1 MAVTLSEPVHRE
13 AGPLPVPHSI
23 REYPPCSMHP
33 DSPMPELYRA
43 TLLKLLADQARAEL
57 VASDIYSQWVRRV
70 PGPEEKKYLA
80 EMAKEETEHWYKT
93 VKLLEELGVTA
104 DHIRDYQSR
113 HWFYFLSRVSIR
125 RTTWLGVLMMSF
137 LIDHAA
143 YFLVEDFAQSSYE
156 PWARMA
162 REILEDEEG
171 HPEMGIW
178 CLGLVIRD
186 QGKARVQRA
195 LHKWWRVALNM
206 FGPPITKNTELY
218 LRLGLKSRTNE
229 ARRQAFRHS
238 CEPKILALGLEVPML
253 RRQSFPFF

>member
-23 REYPPCSMHP
+23 REYPPCTMHP
-33 DSPMPELYRA
+33 SSPIPELYRA

-57 VASDIYSQWVRRV
+57 VASDTYSRWVRRA
-70 PGPEEKKYLA
+70 PGPEAKKYLA
-80 EMAKEETEHWYKT
+80 ELAKEETEHWYKT

-162 REILEDEEG
+162 
-171 HPEMGIW
+171 
-178 CLGLVIRD
+178 
-186 QGKARVQRA
+186 
-195 LHKWWRVALNM
+195 
-206 FGPPITKNTELY
+206 
-218 LRLGLKSRTNE
+218 
-229 ARRQAFRHS
+229 
-238 CEPKILALGLEVPML
+238 
-253 RRQSFPFF
+253 